1 MKSFGELSIK
11 HAATMGILL
20 AAAMT
25 SVSIGIQVQGRHER
39 NKVISMCL
47 EKGAQDTHV
56 ESLAPVG
63 KADADLVRE
72 AFVLNV
78 KACLIENN

>member
-1 MKSFGELSIK
+1 MKSFWELSIK

-20 AAAMT
+20 VAVMT
-25 SVSIGIQVQGRHER
+25 AVSIGIQAQGRHER
-39 NKVISMCL
+39 NRVISMCL

-63 KADADLVRE
+63 KTDADLMRE

>member
-1 MKSFGELSIK
+1 MKSSRELNVK
-11 HAATMGILL
+11 HAVPMGIML
-20 AAAMT
+20 A
-25 SVSIGIQVQGRHER
+25 SVMAVISIGIQAQGRHER

-56 ESLAPVG
+56 ESLTPVS
-63 KADADLVRE
+63 KTDANLIRE